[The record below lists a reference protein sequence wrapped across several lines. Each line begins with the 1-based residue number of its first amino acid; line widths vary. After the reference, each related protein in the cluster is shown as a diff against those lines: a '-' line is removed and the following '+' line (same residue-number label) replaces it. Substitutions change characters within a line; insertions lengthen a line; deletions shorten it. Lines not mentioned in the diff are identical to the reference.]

1 VAWDMNVKFSK
12 EFEKSARKISG
23 KYKESL
29 KNVILEIRAAQ
40 SVGEIGNCKKII
52 GYHSVYRIRLGDY
65 RIFFFLEIVG
75 QTAFLKYLVNRGEAY
90 SKEYQER
97 LKLYDN

>member
-1 VAWDMNVKFSK
+1 MNIKISN
-12 EFEKSARKISG
+12 EFEKSAKKISG

-40 SVGEIGNCKKII
+40 SVDGIGNCRKLI
-52 GYHSVYRIRLGDY
+52 GYSSIFRIRLGNY
-65 RIFFFLEIVG
+65 RLFFLLEIVG
-75 QTAFLKYLVNRGEAY
+75 QTVFLKYLVSRGETY

-97 LKLYDN
+97 LKLNDD